1 MGGINA
7 ILLTF
12 LTPPFQVHDEFQH
25 FFRSY
30 QLSEAEIWGSVQDGH
45 PGSVIPSSL
54 PEFVERSWG
63 TLEVWHVPPLGTH
76 RLAETWREFQQ
87 PLAPSRRQFA
97 EFITVD
103 YSPIL
108 YVPQTL
114 GIAAGR
120 LFGASPLALLYLGR
134 LANAAT
140 AIVVIAWSLKVLP
153 MGRAMALAVALLPMG
168 QFEYGSVAPDA
179 TIIASGFLLTATSLR
194 ASLRNEWPRTDVLIS
209 AIAAGIVCSKV
220 VYSPLLAIGIPAMLQ
235 LGKSRISRNSSD
247 ASVVNSP
254 PHRHVRI
261 GSCRGVARFDILDH
275 GIADV
280 TIRGR
285 RGKKGRHPW
294 GTAALCRDAR
304 GGHNI

>member
-1 MGGINA
+1 MLKGTDADVLGARITWDWGHALRRLEIRFPPHIAFLLVGGINA

-63 TLEVWHVPPLGTH
+63 CLEVWHVPPLGTH

-120 LFGASPLALLYLGR
+120 LFGASPLALLVFGASCECQHQDRRHRLVAQSAADGPSDGARRRSIAHGTVRIRIRGSRRHDHHLG
-134 LANAAT
+134 
-140 AIVVIAWSLKVLP
+140 V
-153 MGRAMALAVALLPMG
+153 
-168 QFEYGSVAPDA
+168 
-179 TIIASGFLLTATSLR
+179 
-194 ASLRNEWPRTDVLIS
+194 S
-209 AIAAGIVCSKV
+209 A
-220 VYSPLLAIGIPAMLQ
+220 
-235 LGKSRISRNSSD
+235 
-247 ASVVNSP
+247 
-254 PHRHVRI
+254 HRHFLA
-261 GSCRGVARFDILDH
+261 GELA
-275 GIADV
+275 
-280 TIRGR
+280 
-285 RGKKGRHPW
+285 
-294 GTAALCRDAR
+294 
-304 GGHNI
+304 

>member
-1 MGGINA
+1 MLKGTDADVLGARITWDWGHALRRLEVRFPPHIAFLLVGGINA

-103 YSPIL
+103 YSPLL

-114 GIAAGR
+114 GITAGR

-153 MGRAMALAVALLPMG
+153 DGPSDGARRRSIAHGTVRIRIR
-168 QFEYGSVAPDA
+168 GSRRHDHRLGV
-179 TIIASGFLLTATSLR
+179 
-194 ASLRNEWPRTDVLIS
+194 S
-209 AIAAGIVCSKV
+209 A
-220 VYSPLLAIGIPAMLQ
+220 
-235 LGKSRISRNSSD
+235 
-247 ASVVNSP
+247 
-254 PHRHVRI
+254 HRHFLA
-261 GSCRGVARFDILDH
+261 GELA
-275 GIADV
+275 
-280 TIRGR
+280 
-285 RGKKGRHPW
+285 
-294 GTAALCRDAR
+294 
-304 GGHNI
+304 